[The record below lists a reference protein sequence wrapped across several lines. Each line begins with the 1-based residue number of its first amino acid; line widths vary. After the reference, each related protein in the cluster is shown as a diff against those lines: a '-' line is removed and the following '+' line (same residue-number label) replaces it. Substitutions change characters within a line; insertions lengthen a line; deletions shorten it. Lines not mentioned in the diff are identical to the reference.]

1 LNDEAVRPKSGWG
14 LAGGLKKMRNH
25 ILVPGFVALG
35 LIVANTWSVTAKPV
49 NELAGV
55 NNAKSARHIEYPLVR
70 TYSDNTHGQKQRI
83 VIAKE
88 DDR

>member
-14 LAGGLKKMRNH
+14 LACGLKKMRSH
-25 ILVPGFVALG
+25 ILVPGFAALA
-35 LIVANTWSVTAKPV
+35 LIVANTWSVAANPV
-49 NELAGV
+49 NDLAGV
-55 NNAKSARHIEYPLVR
+55 NAAKSARHINYRQVG
-70 TYSDNTHGQKQRI
+70 TYSDNTHGRKQRI